1 MGNCFATPSV
11 HYIVPPASAT
21 PAPPPAPVAPA
32 AANVPVPVTAG
43 APAPRDANGPTN
55 DICFQHILEAVYDA
69 AMKAQTNVQM
79 NHLHQFFWFFPP
91 TSDGTHTARMMRL
104 QVPTVEGEVR
114 EVEIPYFNLI
124 NQSQLAIH
132 EIKIKTK
139 LDMEMTVVPDVTAVH
154 ESLPQQTYYRIE
166 LIPGDKSTDLE
177 LVMKMEPPC
186 EVMNRILH
194 RFEARI

>member
-1 MGNCFATPSV
+1 MGNCFTTPTI
-11 HYIVPPASAT
+11 HYVTTPNTTNAPIPITPIETITGAVTGQLPP
-21 PAPPPAPVAPA
+21 
-32 AANVPVPVTAG
+32 
-43 APAPRDANGPTN
+43 PRDANGPTN

-69 AMKAQTNVQM
+69 AIKAQTNVQM

-91 TSDGTHTARMMRL
+91 NADGTHTARTMRI
-104 QVPTVEGEVR
+104 QVPTVDGEFR
-114 EVEIPYFNLI
+114 EIDIPYFNLI

-154 ESLPQQTYYRIE
+154 ESLPQRTYYRIE

-186 EVMNRILH
+186 EIMQRILH
-194 RFEARI
+194 RFEARV

>member
-1 MGNCFATPSV
+1 MGNCFGTPRVQYVVTHPPNAT
-11 HYIVPPASAT
+11 IQQQTNVPPPT
-21 PAPPPAPVAPA
+21 NAPQS
-32 AANVPVPVTAG
+32 NVGFLNV
-43 APAPRDANGPTN
+43 APRDANGPTN

-91 TSDGTHTARMMRL
+91 NSDGTHSARMLRIN
-104 QVPTVEGEVR
+104 VPTADGDMR
-114 EVEIPYFNLI
+114 EMDIPYFNLI

-154 ESLPQQTYYRIE
+154 ESLPQSTYYRID

-186 EVMNRILH
+186 EVMQRILH
-194 RFEARI
+194 KFEARL